1 MVSSWLIALIVLAVI
16 IIVLVLNAW
25 LSMRGVNMLTEEEFS
40 KDLRKVQLIDIR
52 EKDKFNHGHILGA
65 RNIPMSTFQMKKSG
79 IRKDIPVYLYDQS
92 GNTALR
98 AARLLKKDG
107 HTDINILKKGI
118 SQWKGKIKSKNR

>member
-1 MVSSWLIALIVLAVI
+1 MSSWLIALIVLAVI

-98 AARLLKKDG
+98 ATRLLKKDG
-107 HTDINILKKGI
+107 RTDINIRKKGI

>member
-1 MVSSWLIALIVLAVI
+1 MSSWLIALIVLAVI

-98 AARLLKKDG
+98 AARLLKKMD
-107 HTDINILKKGI
+107 TQILIYLKRNFPVE
-118 SQWKGKIKSKNR
+118 GKIKSKNR

>member
-1 MVSSWLIALIVLAVI
+1 MSSWLIALIVLAVI

-65 RNIPMSTFQMKKSG
+65 RNIPMSTFQMKKVESVKTSQYIYM
-79 IRKDIPVYLYDQS
+79 IRVVTQL
-92 GNTALR
+92 
-98 AARLLKKDG
+98 
-107 HTDINILKKGI
+107 
-118 SQWKGKIKSKNR
+118 

>member
-1 MVSSWLIALIVLAVI
+1 MSSWLIALIVLAVI

-65 RNIPMSTFQMKKSG
+65 INIPMSTFQMKKSG

>member
-1 MVSSWLIALIVLAVI
+1 VSSWLIALIVLAVI

>member
-1 MVSSWLIALIVLAVI
+1 MSSWLIALIVLAVI

-118 SQWKGKIKSKNR
+118 SQWKGKIKSKYR

>member
-1 MVSSWLIALIVLAVI
+1 MSSWLIALIVLAVI

-107 HTDINILKKGI
+107 HKDINILKKGI

>member
-1 MVSSWLIALIVLAVI
+1 MSSWLIALIVLAVI

>member
-1 MVSSWLIALIVLAVI
+1 MSSWLIALIVLAVI

-25 LSMRGVNMLTEEEFS
+25 MSMRGVNMLTEEEFS